1 MSFEKNF
8 CPSPWYH
15 MRINNAG
22 HYEYCR
28 WASKGERR
36 TEASIREVSPVVWFQ
51 KHMSGIRQAMLNGDT
66 IPGCN
71 DCIKMEQHGKVS
83 GRQRQLLKIGVRE
96 ENFVPALQSSPWMST
111 FSYSQANN
119 GDTDQLPQDWQIDL
133 GNYCNSA
140 CLFCN
145 PHSSSRLA
153 AEWKRIGIIDSVPR
167 SAWCEDPGLLDSFLS
182 MLKASPSIRYLHF
195 IGGETVITPAFVK
208 ILQALVDADLQQE
221 ISIGFT
227 VNLTIW
233 DADLIALLSK
243 FKLVQLGVSIECFH
257 PANDYA
263 RYGSNIDSV
272 TQVLDLWLDSAEQHN
287 WLVQI
292 RPTPTI
298 LTILHYP
305 TIYEYAIPRNITVE
319 SCNFLNDPAYM
330 RPTVL
335 PMEYRQPIIDRL
347 KAVAATIPLTD
358 STQVIN
364 TRNRYLNSG
373 QLWQDINSYVNYLE
387 TAPDES
393 YRLPELVTY
402 LKKMEASRK
411 NSVLDYLPE
420 YEKLLRT
427 AGY

>member
-1 MSFEKNF
+1 
-8 CPSPWYH
+8 

-28 WASKGERR
+28 WAIKSERR
-36 TEASIREVSPVVWFQ
+36 VEASIREVEPIVWFQ
-51 KHMSGIRQAMLNGDT
+51 KHMSGVRQAMLNGT
-66 IPGCN
+66 TVPGCS

-83 GRQRQLLKIGVRE
+83 GRQRQLLKIGVRKE
-96 ENFVPALQSSPWMST
+96 SFVPALQSSSWMSPL
-111 FSYSQANN
+111 SYSQDNN
-119 GDTDQLPQDWQIDL
+119 GDTDQIPQDWQIDL

-153 AEWKRIGIIDSVPR
+153 TEWKRIGIINSVPK
-167 SAWCEDPGLLDSFLS
+167 SAWCEDPGLLESFLS
-182 MLKASPSIRYLHF
+182 MLKSSPTIRYLHF

-208 ILQALVDADLQQE
+208 ILQALVDADLQHE

-233 DADLIALLSK
+233 DADLINLLSK

-257 PANDYA
+257 PVNDYA
-263 RYGSNIDSV
+263 RYGSNITSV
-272 TQVLDLWLDSAEQHN
+272 RQVLDAWLESAEQYN

-305 TIYEYAIPRNITVE
+305 TIYEFAIPRNITVE
-319 SCNFLNDPAYM
+319 SCNFLNDPTYM

-335 PMEYRQPIIDRL
+335 PMEYRQPIIDKL
-347 KAVAATIPLTD
+347 TAVAATIPVID
-358 STQVIN
+358 DTQVIN
-364 TRNRYLNSG
+364 TRNQYLNAS
-373 QLWQDINSYVNYLE
+373 QLRQDITSYVDYLKNS
-387 TAPDES
+387 PDES
-393 YRLPELVTY
+393 YRLPELVAY

>member
-1 MSFEKNF
+1 M
-8 CPSPWYH
+8 
-15 MRINNAG
+15 
-22 HYEYCR
+22 
-28 WASKGERR
+28 
-36 TEASIREVSPVVWFQ
+36 
-51 KHMSGIRQAMLNGDT
+51 
-66 IPGCN
+66 
-71 DCIKMEQHGKVS
+71 
-83 GRQRQLLKIGVRE
+83 
-96 ENFVPALQSSPWMST
+96 
-111 FSYSQANN
+111 
-119 GDTDQLPQDWQIDL
+119 PQDWQIDL

-167 SAWCEDPGLLDSFLS
+167 SAWCEDPGLLESFLA
-182 MLKASPSIRYLHF
+182 MLKSSPAISYLHF
-195 IGGETVITPAFVK
+195 IGGETVITPSFVK
-208 ILQALVDADLQQE
+208 ILQALVDADLQHE

-233 DADLIALLSK
+233 NAELIDLLSK

-257 PANDYA
+257 PVNDYA
-263 RYGSNIDSV
+263 RYGSNITEVQTVMDS
-272 TQVLDLWLDSAEQHN
+272 WLASARRYG

-335 PMEYRQPIIDRL
+335 PMEYRQPIIDKL
-347 KAVAATIPLTD
+347 TAVATTIPETE
-358 STQVIN
+358 STQVVN
-364 TRNRYLNSG
+364 TRNRNQHLNAA
-373 QLWQDINSYVNYLE
+373 QLRQDINSYVDYLKN
-387 TAPDES
+387 APDES
-393 YRLPELVTY
+393 YRLPELVAY

>member
-1 MSFEKNF
+1 MSFEKSF

-28 WASKGERR
+28 WATKGDRS
-36 TEASIREVSPVVWFQ
+36 TEANIRQVAPIVWFQ
-51 KHMSGIRQAMLNGDT
+51 KHMSGVRQTMLDGGT
-66 IPGCN
+66 VPGCN

-96 ENFVPALQSSPWMST
+96 SQFTATLQSSPWMSALT
-111 FSYSQANN
+111 YSQEHN
-119 GDTDQLPQDWQIDL
+119 GDTNEIPQDWQIDL
-133 GNYCNSA
+133 GNYCNNA

-153 AEWKRIGIIDSVPR
+153 SEFKRIGIIDSVPKA
-167 SAWCEDPGLLDSFLS
+167 AWCDDPVLLAEFLDV
-182 MLKASPSIRYLHF
+182 LTASPHIEYLHF
-195 IGGETVITPAFVK
+195 IGGETIITPAFVK
-208 ILQALVDADLQQE
+208 ILEALVDAGLHKD

-227 VNLTIW
+227 VNLTTW
-233 DADLIALLSK
+233 NQSTVDLLTK

-257 PANDYA
+257 PVNDYA
-263 RYGSNIDSV
+263 RYGSRMEQTETILE
-272 TQVLDLWLDSAEQHN
+272 QWLTVANQHG

-298 LTILHYP
+298 LTALHYP
-305 TIYEYAIPRNITVE
+305 SIYEYAIPRNLTVE
-319 SCNFLNDPAYM
+319 SCNFLNDPAFM

-335 PMEYRQPIIDRL
+335 PMEYRLPIIERL
-347 KAVAATIPLTD
+347 KAVAATITVDTD
-358 STQVIN
+358 EQVIN
-364 TRNRYLNSG
+364 TRNQHLNAG
-373 QLWQDINSYVNYLE
+373 QLLQDINSYVHYLE
-387 TAPDES
+387 NADDES
-393 YRLPELVTY
+393 FRLPELVAY
-402 LKKMEASRK
+402 LKRMEASRN

-420 YEKLLRT
+420 YEELFRT